1 MNITKLRLW
10 YARLVMVLAALMYGF
25 LASLY
30 AFNPLAG
37 IDMFG
42 VSLSGEAH
50 SVTFLRTGVGAMF
63 SSLFLA
69 SLIGLAR
76 PKLFMTCLT
85 IIAGVM
91 TIIVTLR
98 IYGLSVDGVT
108 DKNLSELRTEGLS
121 WLFFVSGWL
130 SYPNTARLNEHADD
144 TEEVAHT
151 PTEL

>member
-1 MNITKLRLW
+1 MSSTKLRLW
-10 YARLVMVLAALMYGF
+10 YARLVMGLALIIYGF

-63 SSLFLA
+63 SSLFFA
-69 SLIGLAR
+69 ALIGLAR

-85 IIAGVM
+85 IIVGVM
-91 TIIVTLR
+91 TIIVALR
-98 IYGLSVDGVT
+98 VYGLIVDGIT

-121 WLFFVSGWL
+121 WLFFVSGWV
-130 SYPNTARLNEHADD
+130 SYPRAVRRYEKTND
-144 TEEVAHT
+144 TD
-151 PTEL
+151 